1 VGGEFKTGSILVKQ
15 HDTGDVLF
23 NNTSEYI
30 SKITNLK
37 PAYAKDETARLRVFT
52 RKRNTSPTIYTVAT
66 SNVQGEIIQ
75 SASYEIIRVADNS
88 TVIENSTGSA
98 NYQTY
103 LSYDVSGSYFDLDMS
118 LLEPGYLYGVKLS
131 FYLTNGW
138 REQEELF
145 KFRVED
151 N

>member
-1 VGGEFKTGSILVKQ
+1 MIRGF
-15 HDTGDVLF
+15 
-23 NNTSEYI
+23 Y
-30 SKITNLK
+30 LK
-37 PAYAKDETARLRVFT
+37 LTETARLRVFT
-52 RKRNTSPTIYTVAT
+52 RKRNASPTIYTVAT